1 MCLLHITLYSE
12 VKSDISFKSLDFDY
26 DVSLNKVVKET
37 AQMVSFCGTRLW
49 TTIWALR
56 EIEAFKFY

>member
-12 VKSDISFKSLDFDY
+12 MKSDISFKSLDFDY

-37 AQMVSFCGTRLW
+37 AQMVSFCGTCLW
-49 TTIWALR
+49 TIIWALG